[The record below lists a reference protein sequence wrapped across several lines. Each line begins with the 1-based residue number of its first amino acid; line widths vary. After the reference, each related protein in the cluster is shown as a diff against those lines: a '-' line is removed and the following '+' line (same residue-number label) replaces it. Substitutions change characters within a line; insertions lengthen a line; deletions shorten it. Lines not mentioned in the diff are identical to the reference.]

1 MMNIARGL
9 QNTQQSNINAF
20 NLDLDS
26 KKHLEISVYASIFG
40 EFINCQVLIFR
51 NVF

>member
-1 MMNIARGL
+1 MINIARGL

-20 NLDLDS
+20 NLDLDT
-26 KKHLEISVYASIFG
+26 KKYLEISVFASIFG
-40 EFINCQVLIFR
+40 EFINCQVIFR